1 MTDHDRITQLVHHAA
16 EQAAPQP
23 ADLWPRIAARL
34 EAHITARPAP
44 QRRWTGSFVAAALV
58 VSVLVVGA
66 ILITRRSDN
75 GGVYLA
81 PLAAQGTPTASP
93 QVITATPTLISQPT
107 IVPTVIGTPTPI
119 SQPVLVLT
127 STPVPVNGAP
137 GLPTPFHTIV
147 SPGDLVLSPVP
158 PVSEITQLEAT
169 HTPVPTLPPTATPP
183 EGISAVEALYTQY
196 YSRALDLTFT
206 VPAAWIPYDDPA
218 LNRDDIGVTAHSFYA
233 DARDVVSLAE
243 RTPQA
248 GPALVIVR
256 STDATAGGYQPLRD
270 ASAAFYTLAD
280 VLGITLPFEF
290 DQTRLFTTGSGL
302 SSEPYTFYLLIA
314 PTGEST
320 GDYRDVFDRLLES
333 VGVRLFDT
341 TYIAPAD
348 FADGTY
354 AQRAQLTLESPR
366 HIYMIEAPQIPPDML
381 AAGGWVLAQVAG
393 DYRTPLLHI
402 DYANSN
408 YTAVTSYKSAA
419 GAILFPIPVDAA
431 ERDDYFVHIN
441 VDGSSTYTFGGYT
454 LSLRP
459 AQDVTDISAQPQTI
473 TVSQEQPVVLRFDL
487 PDTREVQLHIATLQ
501 AMSFEEAASSRI
513 LPSVTINALLPY
525 GESLVQF
532 EPRRSQS
539 VQVEFMPPMRGQQFV
554 VLNPV
559 DLCLPHMSTEQCAE
573 YRRSDIT
580 LDVSI
585 DTVSATVTE

>member
-1 MTDHDRITQLVHHAA
+1 MTDHDRITQLIHRAA
-16 EQAAPQP
+16 ERAAPQP

-34 EAHITARPAP
+34 AARLTAHPAP
-44 QRRWTGSFVAAALV
+44 QQRRWTGSFVAAALL

-66 ILITRRSDN
+66 ILITRRNDSS
-75 GGVYLA
+75 GVYLA

-93 QVITATPTLISQPT
+93 QVITGTPTPISQPAS
-107 IVPTVIGTPTPI
+107 VPTVIGTPTPI

-127 STPVPVNGAP
+127 STPIPVDTAP
-137 GLPTPFHTIV
+137 GPPTLLPATV
-147 SPGDLVLSPVP
+147 SPSDGALSPVP
-158 PVSEITQLEAT
+158 PVSDITQVDAT
-169 HTPVPTLPPTATPP
+169 FTPLPPTASP
-183 EGISAVEALYTQY
+183 EGTSAVEALYTQY

-243 RTPQA
+243 RAPQV
-248 GPALVIVR
+248 GPALVLLR
-256 STDATAGGYQPLRD
+256 STDAPAAGYEPLRD

-290 DQTRLFTTGSGL
+290 ERTRLFTTGSGL

-314 PTGEST
+314 PPGEST
-320 GDYRDVFDRLLES
+320 DAYRDTFDRLLES

-341 TYIAPAD
+341 TFIAPAD
-348 FADGTY
+348 FTGGTY
-354 AQRAQLTLESPR
+354 TQRAQLTLESPR
-366 HIYMIEAPQIPPDML
+366 HVYMIEAPQIPPDML
-381 AAGGWVLAQVAG
+381 AADGWVLAQVAG

-419 GAILFPIPVDAA
+419 GAILFPIPVGAA

-459 AQDVTDISAQPQTI
+459 VERVIDISAQTQTI
-473 TVSQEQPVVLRFDL
+473 TVSQDAPVVLRFDL
-487 PDTREVQLHIATLQ
+487 PDTREAQLRIVTVQ

-513 LPSVTINALLPY
+513 PPSVTLHALLPY

-539 VQVEFMPPMRGQQFV
+539 VQVAFMPPMRGQQFI

-559 DLCLPHMSTEQCAE
+559 DLCLPHMSTEACAE

-585 DTVSATVTE
+585 DTASADTLE

>member
-1 MTDHDRITQLVHHAA
+1 MTDHDRITHLVHRAA

-23 ADLWPRIAARL
+23 TDLWPRIAARL
-34 EAHITARPAP
+34 GSRTIAPPAP
-44 QRRWTGSFVAAALV
+44 QQRRWTGSFVAAALI

-66 ILITRRSDN
+66 ILITRLNDN

-107 IVPTVIGTPTPI
+107 SVPTVIGTPTPI
-119 SQPVLVLT
+119 SQPVFVVT
-127 STPVPVNGAP
+127 STPIPVDGAP

-147 SPGDLVLSPVP
+147 SPADLVPSLVP
-158 PVSEITQLEAT
+158 PVSDITQVDAT
-169 HTPVPTLPPTATPP
+169 FTPLPPTATPP

-243 RTPQA
+243 RAPQA
-248 GPALVIVR
+248 GPALVLVR
-256 STDATAGGYQPLRD
+256 STDAAAGGYEPLRD
-270 ASAAFYTLAD
+270 TSAAFRALAD
-280 VLGITLPFEF
+280 VVGITLPIEF

-314 PTGEST
+314 PPGEST
-320 GDYRDVFDRLLES
+320 NAYREVFDRLLES

-348 FADGTY
+348 FTDGTY
-354 AQRAQLTLESPR
+354 AQRAQLTIESPR
-366 HIYMIEAPQIPPDML
+366 RVYMIEAPQIPPDTL
-381 AAGGWVLAQVAG
+381 AADGWVLAQVAG

-402 DYANSN
+402 DYANSS
-408 YTAVTSYKSAA
+408 YTAVTGYKSPA

-431 ERDDYFVHIN
+431 QRDDYFVHIN

-459 AQDVTDISAQPQTI
+459 AQDVTDISEQPQTI
-473 TVSQEQPVVLRFDL
+473 TVSEGKPVVLRFDL
-487 PDTREVQLHIATLQ
+487 PDTREAQLRIETVQ

-513 LPSVTINALLPY
+513 LPPVTINVLLPY

-539 VQVEFMPPMRGQQFV
+539 VQVAFMPPMRGQQYI

-559 DLCLPHMSTEQCAE
+559 DLCLSHMSTEQCAE

-580 LDVSI
+580 LSISI